1 MHLSITE
8 IEVEHEMEID
18 VRVFDSEVVWLKSSN
33 VSISI
38 CTRDL
43 VMNFDQGNQCFM
55 FATQGERR

>member
-1 MHLSITE
+1 MHRSITE
-8 IEVEHEMEID
+8 IDVEHEIEIE

-43 VMNFDQGNQCFM
+43 VMNFVCH
-55 FATQGERR
+55 AR